1 MGKYLAGLL
10 AVALLGCAGQPRPT
24 AADAVIVFIL
34 PGMTSNS
41 GAYQPSYG
49 ATPSVSLHDVSTP
62 ERKIVGI
69 LGIGQKL
76 GYRVSPGK
84 HEFMLLNKGSVD
96 FMEANVGAGKTY
108 YVVIQL
114 LAQSGYDQQY
124 GFRPVRARDF
134 ESGLFARWETNLS
147 YVERP
152 EAWQRWSQA
161 NDPSIAQRLKQSGPA
176 WAKRG
181 SDERRLK
188 TLQVSDGR

>member
-1 MGKYLAGLL
+1 MGKYLAALL
-10 AVALLGCAGQPRPT
+10 AVALLGCAGPPRPT
-24 AADAVIVFIL
+24 AGDSVIVFIL
-34 PGMTSNS
+34 PGMTSTT

-62 ERKIVGI
+62 ERRIVGI

-84 HEFMLLNKGSVD
+84 HEFMLLNKGSTD

-114 LAQSGYDQQY
+114 LAQPGYDQRY
-124 GFRPVRARDF
+124 GFKPVRPGDF

-152 EAWQRWSQA
+152 EAWQRWSEA
-161 NDPSIAQRLKQSGPA
+161 NDPSVASRLKQFRPA
-176 WAKRG
+176 WAKQG
-181 SDERRLK
+181 PDERRLK
-188 TLQVSDGR
+188 TIEVSDGR